1 MAVSDVPELKLFL
14 NQTQGQ
20 QVSCV
25 SIFHVYISDGC
36 VVTQLDHTMIDYGN
50 LVTSSVVK
58 PRAYIVADTNL
69 LTWVGGRHAI
79 NGSRRIAGARAQ
91 YHISYLSFG

>member
-25 SIFHVYISDGC
+25 SVFHVYISDGC
-36 VVTQLDHTMIDYGN
+36 VVTQLDHTMIHVDYGN

-58 PRAYIVADTNL
+58 PRAYIVSKCLSL
-69 LTWVGGRHAI
+69 L
-79 NGSRRIAGARAQ
+79 S
-91 YHISYLSFG
+91 